1 MQTPVEVLLEDV
13 DPVIRSA
20 VRQKLRVTLRA
31 NDFREQNLDGL
42 DVLQDIRLKLIRKLS
57 DDSESDNSA
66 IKEFAAYAATV
77 AYRTCSD
84 YLRAKY
90 PVRTSLKN
98 CLRRILD
105 KASEFD
111 SWESKTGELICGYPG
126 WRHSSF
132 TTDSSRVVELR
143 NDPYR
148 LPREAIPEGAADN
161 MRWPEWKALLES
173 VFMYVD
179 GPVALDDLIA
189 IVAPIVG
196 QEDLPDADHG
206 DDPDDEGRDFNVLAS
221 TDPSPYS
228 TWLTSERL
236 KLYWAAV
243 LKLLVWHR
251 VAYLLNNRE
260 GDLEAL
266 PLYGVATLEQIG
278 DALELTE
285 KQFAHLGR
293 ELGVQEMPPDKLD
306 KPTKLSGGRRFL
318 LFWKYLPLED
328 NVIAAVLEVTRAQV
342 ISYRSKAKDRL
353 KRMLKGE
360 L

>member
-1 MQTPVEVLLEDV
+1 MQTPESSSIELLLKDV
-13 DPVIRSA
+13 DSVIRNA

-31 NDFREQNLDGL
+31 NDYREQNLDGL
-42 DVLQDIRLKLIRKLS
+42 DVLQDIRLKLIRRLS
-57 DDSESDNSA
+57 APEAAAEAAS
-66 IKEFAAYAATV
+66 IQQFTAYAATV

-90 PVRTSLKN
+90 RVRTSLKN

-105 KASEFD
+105 KAAD
-111 SWESKTGELICGYPG
+111 YDAWEGGSGELVCGYVG
-126 WRHSSF
+126 WKNPSF
-132 TTDSSRVVELR
+132 HTNTAKIHELR
-143 NDPYR
+143 SDPDR
-148 LPREAIPEGAADN
+148 LPRECLPEGSADN
-161 MRWPEWKALLES
+161 MDWPEWKQLLDG
-173 VFMYVD
+173 VFQYVD
-179 GPVALDDLIA
+179 GPMPLDDLIA

-196 QEDLPDADHG
+196 MEDVPDASQEGDG
-206 DDPDDEGRDFNVLAS
+206 DDEDREFEVLAS
-221 TDPSPYS
+221 QEPGPYS
-228 TWLTSERL
+228 VWLTSERL

-251 VAYLLNNRE
+251 VAWLLNNRE

-285 KQFAHLGR
+285 KQLGTLGR
-293 ELGVQEMPPDKLD
+293 ELAAAEPPSQRL
-306 KPTKLSGGRRFL
+306 TLGRRFL
-318 LFWKYLPLED
+318 FFWKHLPLED

-342 ISYRSKAKDRL
+342 ISYRSKAKERL

-360 L
+360 V

>member
-1 MQTPVEVLLEDV
+1 MQTPVEALLEEV

-31 NDFREQNLDGL
+31 NDFREQNMDGL

-57 DDSESDNSA
+57 GEDAEDDDSS

-105 KASEFD
+105 KADDFD
-111 SWESKTGELICGYPG
+111 IWEGKSGELLCGYPG
-126 WRHSSF
+126 WKNPSF
-132 TTDSSRVVELR
+132 VTDTVRVLGLR
-143 NDPYR
+143 TDPYK
-148 LPREAIPEGAADN
+148 LPRESIPESSADN
-161 MRWPEWKALLES
+161 MRWPEWKVLLEA
-173 VFMYVD
+173 VFKYVD
-179 GPVALDDLIA
+179 GPLPLDDLIA

-196 QEDLPDADHG
+196 REDLPDANQG
-206 DDPDDEGRDFNVLAS
+206 DDPDEETGDFTVLAS
-221 TDPSPYS
+221 SDPSPYS
-228 TWLTSERL
+228 VWLTCERL

-285 KQFAHLGR
+285 KQFGHLNT
-293 ELGVQEMPPDKLD
+293 ELGISEAPPASI
-306 KPTKLSGGRRFL
+306 PGGRRFV

-328 NVIAAVLEVTRAQV
+328 NVIATVLEVTRAQV